1 MDTIWLNLNG
11 LQMYLIEV
19 SEPFEKWLHGLKDK
33 VAVARILARLK
44 KVEFG
49 SLGDVKALGDK
60 LYEMRIFY
68 GPGYRL
74 YYAKRGK
81 VIILLLNGG
90 DKSTQS
96 RDIKKAKE
104 ILNDLEDE
112 ND

>member
-11 LQMYLIEV
+11 LQMYLIVV

>member
-1 MDTIWLNLNG
+1 
-11 LQMYLIEV
+11 MYLIEV
-19 SEPFEKWLHGLKDK
+19 SEPFEKWLNGLNDK

-74 YYAKRGK
+74 KKKKKGK
-81 VIILLLNGG
+81 IIILLINGG

>member
-1 MDTIWLNLNG
+1 
-11 LQMYLIEV
+11 MYLIEV
-19 SEPFEKWLHGLKDK
+19 SEPFEKWLNGLNDK

-49 SLGDVKALGDK
+49 SLGDVKTLGDK

-74 YYAKRGK
+74 YYAKKGK
-81 VIILLLNGG
+81 IIILLLCGG

-104 ILNDLEDE
+104 ILNDLEKK
-112 ND
+112 NG